1 MKYST
6 ATLTSAATSVT
17 LTFSRKRTTKH
28 AGLLAI
34 RQFMQDY
41 GIAKMLRSSIGLAL
55 PQNKYRTRFSP
66 FALFSQRLFALFAS
80 REDLNDHD
88 DPAWRE
94 DGAVQAVLGEKL
106 ASCSTLSR
114 FESSVNQDT
123 ITALNNALLSLF
135 IELHKDLR
143 CIWLDA
149 DSTPV
154 PLYGNQEGVAYNG
167 HYKTNCYLPL
177 TVFANGVPVHVVN
190 APGTEDGRNLLE
202 PIIDNIIKHLKM
214 AYPQTPIIV
223 RADAGFNR
231 SSLISKLEKANVYY
245 IIGFGQ
251 NKSINKIVDGKDF
264 TPEVVYDGVRE
275 YDGAVFIRALGEI
288 NYQAKSWKGA
298 RRVIVRDQAAPPLGE
313 NKNAIKSLAT
323 KHHNSLINKDLLG
336 NNGREEKYSQDSLF
350 IDEPIDYEL
359 TRANHNPPTINE
371 DGAEFDV
378 RYVVT
383 NIPKQGIKGLH
394 LPMEM
399 NAQNI
404 YENLYC
410 QRATICEDR
419 IQELKSE
426 AHASRAS
433 ASCFLTNWY
442 RMLLSAIADSIIYGV
457 RRILFSGFEDK
468 GSWFNIS
475 LKRFQKELI
484 NLPGSLITEKR
495 GILLEINQ
503 ALQHP
508 EAVLIIFRAKYDAT
522 KYQKPDRNKL
532 VFY

>member
-1 MKYST
+1 MRYST
-6 ATLTSAATSVT
+6 ATLTSAATPVT

-41 GIAKMLRSSIGLAL
+41 GITKMLRTCIGLTL

-94 DGAVQAVLGEKL
+94 DAAVQAVLGEKL

-114 FESSVNQDT
+114 FESSVNLGT

-177 TVFANGVPVHVVN
+177 TVFANGVPVHLVN

-202 PIIDNIIKHLKM
+202 PIIDNIIERLKI
-214 AYPQTPIIV
+214 AYPKTPIIV

-231 SSLISKLEKANVYY
+231 SSLISKLEKANVHY

-251 NKSINKIVDGKDF
+251 NKSINKIVDSKDF
-264 TPEVVYDGVRE
+264 TPEVVYDDVRE
-275 YDGAVFIRALGEI
+275 YDGAVFFRALGEI
-288 NYQAKSWKGA
+288 NYQAKSWDSA

-313 NKNAIKSLAT
+313 NKNSMKSMTTKQCNSLANRGLLD
-323 KHHNSLINKDLLG
+323 KNSS
-336 NNGREEKYSQDSLF
+336 EEKYFQDVLF
-350 IDEPIDYEL
+350 ADEPVGWKL
-359 TRANHNPPTINE
+359 VRANSNPPTINE
-371 DGAEFDV
+371 DGVEFDV

-383 NIPKQGIKGLH
+383 NIPKQGIKDLH

-433 ASCFLTNWY
+433 SSCFLTNWY

-468 GSWFNIS
+468 GSWLNIS

-484 NLPGSLITEKR
+484 NLPGSLIPKKR
-495 GILLEINQ
+495 GMLLEINQ

-508 EAVLIIFRAKYDAT
+508 EALLILFKVKYDAT
-522 KYQKPDRNKL
+522 LYKKLNRNKL
-532 VFY
+532 VFH